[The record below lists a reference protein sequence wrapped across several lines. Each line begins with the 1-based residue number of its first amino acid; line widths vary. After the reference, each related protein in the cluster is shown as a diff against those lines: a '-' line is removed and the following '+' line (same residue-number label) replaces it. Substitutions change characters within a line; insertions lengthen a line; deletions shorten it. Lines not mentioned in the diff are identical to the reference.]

1 MFPIELDERLSSIG
15 SLVREGAFLI
25 DVGTDHAYLPI
36 ALLKSGKIAGA
47 IASDINEGPCKRA
60 DMNARLAGLSSKIK
74 IMKADGVP
82 NIPLDGKTDIVIAG
96 MGGTLIEEIVER
108 ADLKKISDTRL
119 ILQPMRNTAELR
131 KYLCENGFSIED
143 EMLSREKDRIYEVIC
158 ASYDGEKHNYSD
170 LDLVLGKKNIDKK
183 REYPGL
189 FAYLCEKKI
198 SSLTKKAEGKESSG
212 KDASFER
219 GLIEEIKKERNGT
232 EN

>member
-15 SLVREGAFLI
+15 SLVREGTLLI
-25 DVGTDHAYLPI
+25 DVGTDHAYLLL

-47 IASDINEGPCKRA
+47 VASDINEGPCKRA
-60 DMNARLAGLSSKIK
+60 ELNARLAGLSSKIK
-74 IMKADGVP
+74 IMRADGVP
-82 NIPLDGKTDIVIAG
+82 NIPLGGKTDIVIAG

-131 KYLCENGFSIED
+131 KYLCENGFFITD
-143 EMLSREKDRIYEVIC
+143 ENLSREKNRIYEVIC
-158 ASYDGEKHNYSD
+158 AVYNGEKHNYSD

-183 REYPGL
+183 REYPKL